1 MKLICRLGKGNN
13 TNIGHK
19 ARNLLFLKRN
29 GFLIPKTHLL
39 RFDAYQYYIANKVQA
54 YNDLLNEIGEI
65 VKPGNLYAIRSS
77 ANIEDSSSASYA
89 GQFESVLN
97 ISETKKIMETIEK
110 IWESAKDPMV
120 LEYSKNR
127 SDANEKVKMGV
138 IIQEMV
144 NSEYA
149 GIAFS
154 NNPLTGLNETIIE
167 CISGGAEKLT
177 QTGITPNRWVKKWGS
192 WIEKPEAAV
201 ISEKIINEVIALVK
215 SIENKFKKPVD
226 IEWAYENGK
235 VYILQVREITE
246 LEIPVYSN
254 KISKEMLPGIIKP
267 LVWSVNTLIINH
279 NWTRLIKEMVGGKEL
294 NPESLTG
301 YFYYRAYFNMSAF
314 GKVFKRLGM
323 PAETLELMMGI
334 DVEGPDKPKYK
345 PGIRTFLLI
354 PRMIV
359 FIFKIMRYGG
369 KLNKFIQSM
378 TLAEYTP
385 LVKSSDDSENQI
397 IMKEIE
403 QKIKAASE
411 IARYNIIIPLISSFY
426 NKVLH
431 SMMEK
436 RGVDFNYN
444 YKIKDI
450 DFNDVR
456 PYVHIADMKR
466 KYFGEK
472 ETKAISFKE
481 IVQEDKFMDFVEKF
495 GHFSDSGNDFS
506 YIPWRE
512 DLNLIYEMV
521 KNYSFSTENSKN
533 ETEENLSRLLKRKP
547 LIRFVYNRAGK
558 YSYYRERISSFYT
571 YGYGALR
578 PLFLIIGKR
587 LHKIGAI
594 EKPTDV
600 FYLYSN
606 EIYDFSEKN
615 ITSGFK
621 NKIAGR
627 KAEIQS
633 TDGYTLPGT
642 IFGDSAPPLSKA
654 SKSFLKGIPTSH
666 GFYMGVAKALFGLGE
681 MNKLNEGDVLV
692 VPYSDVG
699 WTPLFSKAGAVV
711 AESGGILSHSSIVAR
726 EYHIPAVVSVDN
738 ACNSLDGKLV
748 SVNGYTGEI
757 NIIEGNG
764 NEVKS

>member
-1 MKLICRLGKGNN
+1 MKIISRLGKVNN
-13 TNIGHK
+13 KNIGHK
-19 ARNLLFLKRN
+19 ASNLLFLKKN

-39 RFDAYQYYIANKVQA
+39 SFDACQYYFVNKVRA
-54 YNDLLNEIGEI
+54 YSELLNEIEKI

-77 ANIEDSSSASYA
+77 ANIEDSSAASYA
-89 GQFESVLN
+89 GQFESILN
-97 ISETKKIMETIEK
+97 ISETNKIIETIEK

-144 NSEYA
+144 NSKYA

-154 NNPLTGLNETIIE
+154 NNPMTGLNEIIIE

-177 QTGITPNRWVKKWGS
+177 QTGITPYRWVKKWGS
-192 WIEKPEAAV
+192 WIEKPEATD
-201 ISEKIINEVIALVK
+201 IPEKIINKVIDLVK
-215 SIENKFKKPVD
+215 SIESKFKKPVD
-226 IEWAYENGK
+226 IEWAYENGHI
-235 VYILQVREITE
+235 YILQVREITE

-279 NWTRLIKEMVGGKEL
+279 NWTRLIKEMVGGREL

-301 YFYYRAYFNMSAF
+301 YFYYRAYFNMGAF

-334 DVEGPDKPKYK
+334 DIEGPDKPKYK
-345 PGIRTFLLI
+345 PGIRAFLLV
-354 PRMIV
+354 PKMIV
-359 FIFKIMRYGG
+359 FIHKIMKYGG
-369 KLNKFIQSM
+369 KLEKFIQTM
-378 TLAEYTP
+378 TRTEYSP
-385 LVKSSDDSENQI
+385 LVKISDDTEKQI

-426 NKVLH
+426 NKILQ
-431 SMMEK
+431 SMMSK
-436 RGVDFNYN
+436 RGIDFNYN
-444 YKIKDI
+444 FNIKGIEFD
-450 DFNDVR
+450 DVR
-456 PYVHIADMKR
+456 PYVHIAAMKR
-466 KYFGEK
+466 KYFGSKDNKLISYDEILEK
-472 ETKAISFKE
+472 KEFK
-481 IVQEDKFMDFVEKF
+481 DFVEKF

-506 YIPWRE
+506 YTPWRE

-521 KNYSFSTENSKN
+521 KNYNVSAQKSNNESEKNLNSTLN
-533 ETEENLSRLLKRKP
+533 RKP
-547 LIRFVYNRAGK
+547 FLKFIYNRAGK

-571 YGYGALR
+571 YGYGSLR
-578 PLFLIIGKR
+578 PLFLSLGKQ
-587 LHKIGAI
+587 LHRIGAI
-594 EKPTDV
+594 ERETDV

-606 EIYDFSEKN
+606 EIYDFTEKN
-615 ITSGFK
+615 ITSGLK
-621 NKIAGR
+621 DKITKR
-627 KAEIQS
+627 KAVIKS
-633 TDGYTLPGT
+633 TDGYSLPGT
-642 IFGDSAPPLSKA
+642 IFGDSTPPLSKA

-666 GFYMGVAKALFGLGE
+666 GFYIGEAKALFGLGE

-738 ACNSLDGKLV
+738 ACNSLNGKLV

-764 NEVKS
+764 NEVNS